1 MSKASKTDNHL
12 VKKLNPKL
20 LQVKKFWNRR
30 PCNIRHGTAPVGT
43 RRYFEQV
50 EGRKY
55 RVEPHIP
62 GFSEFRKWR
71 GKQVLEIGCGI
82 GTAAASFAK
91 AGAIYTGVELSKASL
106 DLAQLRFQVLG
117 LKGLFYLGNAEELST
132 FLPRQKFDLIYSFGV
147 IHHAPQPEKIVAEA
161 RKYMGPRAEFRLM
174 LYAKNSWKAI
184 MIEAGLDQP
193 EAQAGCP
200 IAHTYSER
208 DIQKLLK
215 GFRIL
220 EIKQD
225 HIFPYVIRDYRRHR
239 YVVQPWFRA
248 MPRAMFQALERR
260 LGWHWLVRARRA
272 GFR

>member
-1 MSKASKTDNHL
+1 VNSRRLAKVEKYWD
-12 VKKLNPKL
+12 
-20 LQVKKFWNRR
+20 RR
-30 PCNIRHGTAPVGT
+30 PCNIRHGTAPLGT

-50 EGRKY
+50 EKKKY
-55 RVEPHIP
+55 RVEPHII
-62 GFSEFRKWR
+62 GFSEFHKWKSKR
-71 GKQVLEIGCGI
+71 VLEIGCGI

-91 AGAIYTGVELSKASL
+91 AGADYTGIELSKKSL
-106 DLAQLRFQVLG
+106 DLAKKRFEVLR
-117 LKGLFYLGNAEELST
+117 LKGRFYLGNAEELSR

-147 IHHAPQPEKIVAEA
+147 IHHAPRPEKIVAEA
-161 RKYMGPRAEFRLM
+161 RKYMGPRSEFRLM

-208 DIQKLLK
+208 DIRALLQ

-220 EIKQD
+220 EMRQD
-225 HIFPYVIRDYRRHR
+225 HIFPYVIPHYRKHW

-248 MPRAMFQALERR
+248 MPRAMFQALERK
-260 LGWHWLVRARRA
+260 LGWHWLVRARLK
-272 GFR
+272 